1 MACRHE
7 RGHATPHAPSHQAAA
22 QHTSRRVGRLWYRSL
37 GFGPPR
43 ARQDYPR
50 ACAPQEP
57 ISPNSRAVTTRPARC
72 YDHRL
77 KRRHPRLN
85 RGQTQPCH
93 PRYLSENRP
102 LTKQPPADPRRDQIR
117 AEQPEKPRDPRAAR
131 PEVQPK
137 PPAPCMPHACP
148 CERLAQSEVAQS
160 LAEAKT
166 SGLSDPVS
174 LSPRSWCCKPI
185 RRSEGA
191 DATPLCRSLSVEPPH
206 RPAPACRN
214 DARIRSAREMG
225 RTAGKGTQHG

>member
-1 MACRHE
+1 MATQPFTLPLTRQQHNILAGGLVGSGTVRSALGHPGRGKTTHE
-7 RGHATPHAPSHQAAA
+7 RA
-22 QHTSRRVGRLWYRSL
+22 
-37 GFGPPR
+37 
-43 ARQDYPR
+43 
-50 ACAPQEP
+50 
-57 ISPNSRAVTTRPARC
+57 
-72 YDHRL
+72 RL
-77 KRRHPRLN
+77 KSPSRLALALSRLDQHAATATDSCGGN
-85 RGQTQPCH
+85 RASTAVRSSPVTRSICQKTVREP
-93 PRYLSENRP
+93 
-102 LTKQPPADPRRDQIR
+102 KQPRADPRREQIR

-166 SGLSDPVS
+166 SSLSDPVS